1 MAESQNVEYKEN
13 WKDEYLKTIAAF
25 ANSQGG
31 KLYVGIDDNG
41 QPVGVKNFKKILENL
56 PNKIKNHLLITPLIN
71 LETINEKN
79 IILIEIFPSSFPI
92 FYSGKIFVRSGSTTQ
107 ELTGIE
113 LSSFLLEKTGQTWD
127 KLPTDTEDNE
137 IDSETIDKFIKISES
152 RLPLI
157 KDLKDEKLLLK
168 KLQLYTKDDKL
179 NRAAVILFAKKPQMY
194 FPSAYVKV
202 GRFKT
207 ETEII
212 DTVIIDGNLFKQLD
226 DIIKAIK
233 KHINVRFDTSVKDLN
248 TESLS
253 RRDIWDY
260 PLDALREAVI
270 NALVHRDYLGS
281 APIQIKIYDDR
292 ISIWNL
298 GKLLPPLSIESL
310 KQPHSGYQRNPQ
322 IATMFYYAGLI
333 EAWGSGTLKMIELC
347 KKQNLPEP
355 QFIENAEGIGDFT
368 VVFNKDIYTE
378 EYLRKMGLNDRQ
390 IKAAMY
396 VKEKGKITNSE
407 YKKIN
412 NTTKIT
418 ASRDLSVLVIKGI
431 LEQIGGTGKGTH
443 YILTKNNL

>member
-107 ELTGIE
+107 ELMGLE

-127 KLPTDTEDNE
+127 KLPTDAEDNE

-179 NRAAVILFAKKPQMY
+179 NRAAVILFAKNPQMY

-226 DIIKAIK
+226 DIMKAIK

-443 YILTKNNL
+443 YILAKNNL

>member
-179 NRAAVILFAKKPQMY
+179 NRAAVILFAKNPQMY

-226 DIIKAIK
+226 DIMKAIK

>member
-107 ELTGIE
+107 ELTGLE

-127 KLPTDTEDNE
+127 KLPTDAEDNE

-179 NRAAVILFAKKPQMY
+179 NRAAVILFAKNPQMY

-226 DIIKAIK
+226 DIMKAIK

-443 YILTKNNL
+443 YILAKNNL

>member
-179 NRAAVILFAKKPQMY
+179 NRAAVILFAKNPQMY

>member
-168 KLQLYTKDDKL
+168 KLQLYTKDGKL
-179 NRAAVILFAKKPQMY
+179 NRAAIILFAKNPQMY

-226 DIIKAIK
+226 DIMKAIK